1 MSFLFILLKLEILTR
16 LWQRGVSLITKVAN
30 HLLSQPN
37 PTPQGTEADGLG
49 VCSRGHGFSIE
60 SKVTEAAISYRG

>member
-1 MSFLFILLKLEILTR
+1 MADDR
-16 LWQRGVSLITKVAN
+16 
-30 HLLSQPN
+30 LSQPN
-37 PTPQGTEADGLG
+37 PKPQGTEADGLG